1 MEEQETDE
9 EAKKRGRPRTF
20 NEPEEMIV
28 LFAAYREHTS
38 KKPILKMVFVGKE
51 GDTKWEERERPLTYE
66 GFLNYCSD
74 NKGDAH
80 HYFENTDKRYESFRG
95 VCSRIRREIKQN
107 QIEGGMAGIF
117 NNSIT
122 QRLNG
127 LVDRVQTDVRA
138 NIQLLSID
146 PIADADGKEEEA

>member
-1 MEEQETDE
+1 MSTEEEE
-9 EAKKRGRPRTF
+9 EAKRGRPRTF
-20 NEPEEMIV
+20 DKPEEMLVI
-28 LFAAYREHTS
+28 FAAYRENV
-38 KKPILKMVFVGKE
+38 KANPIKKMVFVGKDGE
-51 GDTKWEERERPLTYE
+51 TRWEERDRPLTYE

-80 HYFENTDKRYESFRG
+80 HYFENTDKRYNDFRD

-127 LVDRVQTDVRA
+127 LVDKVQTDVKA
-138 NIQLLSID
+138 NIQLLNID
-146 PIADADGKEEEA
+146 PIAGSGDGEKDETE

>member
-1 MEEQETDE
+1 MESE
-9 EAKKRGRPRTF
+9 EDKEKQVRPGARSM
-20 NEPEEMIV
+20 ESPEKMLEA
-28 LFAAYREHTS
+28 FAAYREHIQ
-38 KKPILKMVFVGKE
+38 KNPIKKMVFVGKD
-51 GDTKWEERERPLTYE
+51 GDTKFEERDRPLTYE
-66 GFLNYCSD
+66 GFLNYCAD
-74 NKGDAH
+74 NHGDVH
-80 HYFENTDKRYESFRG
+80 HYFENTDKRYNDYRE

-146 PIADADGKEEEA
+146 PIADADKTESDAE

>member
-1 MEEQETDE
+1 MEEE
-9 EAKKRGRPRTF
+9 EDKKQRPGARSM
-20 NEPEEMIV
+20 ESPEKMLEA
-28 LFAAYREHTS
+28 FEAYRVKVSEN
-38 KKPILKMVFVGKE
+38 PIKKMVFVGKD
-51 GDTKWEERERPLTYE
+51 GDTKWEHRDRPLTYE

-74 NKGDAH
+74 NHGDVH
-80 HYFENTDKRYESFRG
+80 HYFENTDKRYNDYRE

-127 LVDRVQTDVRA
+127 LVDKVQTDVRA

-146 PIADADGKEEEA
+146 PIANTDDAEKDETE